1 MSNFVCKLKKYRLLK
16 ELTQEQL
23 GNLVG
28 VKRETIVRLEA
39 GNFNPSLRTAI
50 KISRIVEAP
59 IEEIFIFK

>member
-39 GNFNPSLRTAI
+39 GNSNTSLRTAI
-50 KISRIVEAP
+50 KISRIVEAS